1 MKKLPK
7 FYYSRYMGGY
17 NVYQREE
24 PVNNVTTAKKIDRKQ
39 SEEEA
44 KKLVYKLNGWKCD
57 KSKK

>member
-1 MKKLPK
+1 
-7 FYYSRYMGGY
+7 MGGY

-44 KKLVYKLNGWKCD
+44 KKLVYKLNEWKYE
-57 KSKK
+57 K